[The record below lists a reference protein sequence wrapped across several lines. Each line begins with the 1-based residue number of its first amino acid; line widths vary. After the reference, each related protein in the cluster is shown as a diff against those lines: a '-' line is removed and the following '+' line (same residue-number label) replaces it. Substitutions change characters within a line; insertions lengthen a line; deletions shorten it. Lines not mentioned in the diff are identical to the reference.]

1 MTQKNHQRIHMVKI
15 PFLALLAFLHLSL
28 SSAGLSSTN
37 VILIGIDDLNDWV
50 GCMKG
55 HPQVKTPN
63 LDRLA
68 KMGTLFSN
76 AHCQAPVCNPS
87 RTSLMTGLRPTTTG
101 VYGLSPWYRTV
112 PELQKIV
119 SLPQAFR
126 NAGYHTA
133 LGGKIYHGFPPKQ
146 DRASEFN
153 EYGPPCNFGPLPKE
167 KFVKG
172 LTHKLVDW
180 GVFPE
185 KDEQQNDYEIASW
198 AVQFLEGSKEGDKP
212 FFMGVGFGRPH
223 VPCFASQKWF
233 DLYPEES
240 LIMPPM
246 LEGDRDDVPEFAAY
260 LNWRLPEPKL
270 KWLKD
275 NNEWKPLVR
284 SYLASVSFVDSQVGR
299 VLDALEKSPHA
310 DNTIIILF
318 SDHGWHLGEK
328 DISGKNTLW
337 DRSTR
342 VPLMIAGKGLP
353 KSQECTQPAE
363 LLDIYPTLMDLCGI
377 DNIEGLEGLSLRPQL
392 DKPSAPRR
400 PAITTHNVGNHGVRT
415 ERWRYIRY
423 GDGSEE
429 LYDYSTDPNEWHN
442 LASKPEHKDLIAELS
457 KHLPEKEAKHVK
469 GSGGR
474 VLWKEGDEWI
484 WEGKPISKTE
494 PSK

>member
-1 MTQKNHQRIHMVKI
+1 MRRLLLSL
-15 PFLALLAFLHLSL
+15 LALLSAVSLH
-28 SSAGLSSTN
+28 AQN
-37 VILIGIDDLNDWV
+37 VILIGVDDLNDWV
-50 GCMKG
+50 GCLNG

-63 LDRLA
+63 IDRLA
-68 KMGTLFSN
+68 AKGTLFAN

-87 RTSLMTGLRPTTTG
+87 RTSMMTGLRPTTTG
-101 VYGLSPWYRTV
+101 VYGLAPWYRTV
-112 PELQKIV
+112 PDLKKVV

-126 NAGYHTA
+126 KAGYKTA
-133 LGGKIYHGFPPKQ
+133 LTGKIYHGFPPKK
-146 DRASEFN
+146 DRAAEFDA
-153 EYGPPCNFGPLPKE
+153 YGIPCNFGPLPKE
-167 KFVKG
+167 KFVKE
-172 LTHKLVDW
+172 LDHKLVDW

-185 KDEQQNDYEIASW
+185 KDEEQNDYEIASW
-198 AVQFLEGSKEGDKP
+198 AVKYLHDAKADDKP
-212 FFMGVGFGRPH
+212 FFLGVGFGRPH
-223 VPCFASQKWF
+223 VPCYASQKWF

-240 LIMPPM
+240 LKMPPM
-246 LEGDRDDVPEFAAY
+246 LEGDRDDIPEFAAY

-270 KWLKD
+270 KWLKE

-310 DNTIIILF
+310 DNTIVVLF

-337 DRSTR
+337 DRSTK
-342 VPLMIAGKGLP
+342 VPLIVMGKDLP
-353 KSQECTQPAE
+353 FGQKCTQPAE

-377 DNIEGLEGLSLRPQL
+377 DPTEGLEGLSLRPQL
-392 DKPSAPRR
+392 DNPKTERR
-400 PAITTHNVGNHGVRT
+400 PAITTHNIGNHGIRS

-429 LYDYSTDPNEWHN
+429 LYDYSNDPNEWHN
-442 LASKPEHKDLIAELS
+442 LAGKPEHQGVIDEL
-457 KHLPEKEAKHVK
+457 KKFIPQNEHKHVK

-484 WEGKPISKTE
+484 WEGKPISETK
-494 PSK
+494 PSI